1 MMRGMELR
9 QLRYFVAVADE
20 LHFTRAAARLEI
32 AQPPLSQQV
41 RRLEHDLG
49 VRLFDRT
56 NRRVQ
61 LTDVGRAFL
70 MEAKLTLAQADRAID
85 AARRARTSSGGRIVI
100 GAQGSAE
107 VIVFPRV
114 LPRFLKR
121 RPAVDVTVQSPLTP
135 AEQVA
140 MLRNGQIDVGFLR
153 LPVQDPAL
161 VVVPILSEP
170 LVAALPMRHL
180 LARRRSVT
188 LQELAASTFV
198 MFRRQNAPGMYG
210 IIMGIWRAAGL
221 KPKVLEDTMRMQTIL
236 SLIAVG
242 RGVSLVPTSAMG
254 LGRRGVVFRPVR
266 PSLPKVGMGVAYNPA
281 NRSPLVSALLDIVE
295 AVFRVQL
302 PRSLP
307 RPARADRKRDG
318 KALRSN

>member
-1 MMRGMELR
+1 MELR
-9 QLRYFVAVADE
+9 QLRYFVAVAGE
-20 LHFTRAAARLEI
+20 LNFTRAAARLGI

-56 NRRVQ
+56 NRRVE
-61 LTDVGRAFL
+61 LTEVGRAFL
-70 MEAKLTLAQADRAID
+70 TEAKLTLAQADRAVD
-85 AARRARTSSGGRIVI
+85 VARRARTSPGGRIVI

-107 VIVFPRV
+107 VIVFPRL

-121 RPAVDVTVQSPLTP
+121 HPAIDVTVQSPLTP
-135 AEQVA
+135 SEQVA
-140 MLRNGQIDVGFLR
+140 MLRDGHIDVGFLR

-161 VVVPILSEP
+161 VVVPILSEV
-170 LVAALPMRHL
+170 LVAALPMRHR

-210 IIMGIWRAAGL
+210 IIMGVWRAAGL
-221 KPKVLEDTMRMQTIL
+221 KPKVLEDTMRIQTIL
-236 SLIAVG
+236 SLVAVG
-242 RGVSLVPTSAMG
+242 RGVSIVPASAVG
-254 LGRRGVVFRPVR
+254 LGRQGVVFRPVR
-266 PSLPKVGMGVAYNPA
+266 PPLPKVGMGVAYNPI
-281 NRSPLVSALLDIVE
+281 NRSPTLSAFLDVVE
-295 AVFRVQL
+295 AVFRTGL

-307 RPARADRKRDG
+307 RRERADRRRDG
-318 KALRSN
+318 QALRST